1 MTPEEEQKILDRL
14 EKVEDAID
22 RELIEAKQQRKQI
35 MSDVSC
41 IKDTWDE
48 FQERHGKLLDLLLE
62 REQTR
67 KKLNTAIIEKSF
79 AGVIWAVIVFV
90 GVASWEWMKNHS
102 K

>member
-1 MTPEEEQKILDRL
+1 MTPEEEQKILERL

-35 MSDVSC
+35 MNDVSC
-41 IKDTWDE
+41 IKTTWEE
-48 FQERHGKLLDLLLE
+48 FQDRHGKLLDLLLE

-90 GVASWEWMKNHS
+90 GVASWEWMKNHA